1 MTIMK
6 RIVIDKSRVVI
17 AAEQFLSQVEINEN
31 YPVLLLMLLT
41 RDDAQVPM
49 NIKLAAAINLK
60 NLIKR
65 NWMVVSCTHSSVIVS
80 IAFEL
85 LC

>member
-1 MTIMK
+1 MIT
-6 RIVIDKSRVVI
+6 
-17 AAEQFLSQVEINEN
+17 AEQFLSQVEINEN

-65 NWMVVSCTHSSVIVS
+65 SWMVVSCTHASVIMD
-80 IAFEL
+80 IAYAL
-85 LC
+85 